1 MPIRVTCPA
10 CHTRFNVSD
19 KFAGKEGP
27 CPKCKKLIRVP
38 DASDEVKVHEREVG
52 PKDSKGR
59 SILKPIAR
67 QETKVS
73 NVQMTII
80 IAGIVTFFVLAL
92 VMRLMIV
99 PDEFPQWLL
108 MLSAL
113 VIAPATVYAA
123 YTFLRNQ
130 DLGTIP
136 KDELI
141 KRVAVCSVVYA
152 LLWFAMPLAAFAF
165 NDSYEMG
172 SWMIALGAMLGIG
185 GAAGMFSMD
194 FDYLFG
200 LIHYGLYLVICLL
213 GRVIAGIGILPGI
226 NSQSKEPVQQVA
238 PSVVQLGDSLPLSE
252 FLEPLLSLVAFV

>member
-1 MPIRVTCPA
+1 MSIRVTCPS
-10 CHTRFNVSD
+10 CHTRFNVSE

-27 CPKCKKLIRVP
+27 CPKCKKTIRVP
-38 DASDEVKVHEREVG
+38 DASQEVKVHEREVG

-73 NVQMTII
+73 SVQMTII
-80 IAGIVTFFVLAL
+80 IAGIVTFLVLAL
-92 VMRLMIV
+92 VMRLMIL
-99 PDEFPQWLL
+99 PEEFPQWLL

-113 VIAPATVYAA
+113 VIAPAATYAA

-130 DLGTIP
+130 ELGTIP
-136 KDELI
+136 QDELI
-141 KRVAVCSVVYA
+141 KRVAVCSVIYA
-152 LLWFAMPLAAFAF
+152 LLWFAMPLAKFAF
-165 NDSYEMG
+165 NDQYEMG

-185 GAAGMFSMD
+185 GATGMFSMD

-200 LIHYGLYLVICLL
+200 LLHYGLYLVICLV

-226 NSQSKEPVQQVA
+226 NSEPSEPVQRVA
-238 PSVVQLGDSLPLSE
+238 PSVVQLGEMLQPL
-252 FLEPLLSLVAFV
+252 FALVDFI

>member
-1 MPIRVTCPA
+1 MSIRVTCPN
-10 CHTRFNVSD
+10 CHTRFNVSE

-27 CPKCKKLIRVP
+27 CPKCKKVIRVP
-38 DASDEVKVHEREVG
+38 DASEEVKVHERVVG

-59 SILKPIAR
+59 AILKPIAR

-73 NVQMTII
+73 NVQMTLI

-92 VMRLMIV
+92 VMRVMI
-99 PDEFPQWLL
+99 PAEEFPQWLL
-108 MLSAL
+108 MLSAIA
-113 VIAPATVYAA
+113 IAPATAFAA

-130 DLGTIP
+130 ELGTIP
-136 KDELI
+136 QDELI
-141 KRVAVCSVVYA
+141 KRVGVCSVVYA

-172 SWMIALGAMLGIG
+172 SWMVALVAMLGIG

-200 LIHYGLYLVICLL
+200 LIHYGLYLVVCLL
-213 GRVIAGIGILPGI
+213 GRIIAGIGILPGI
-226 NSQSKEPVQQVA
+226 NSEPGEPIQRVA
-238 PSVVQLGDSLPLSE
+238 PSVVQLNEMIQP
-252 FLEPLLSLVAFV
+252 FFALVDFI

>member
-1 MPIRVTCPA
+1 MPIRVTCPS

-27 CPKCKKLIRVP
+27 CPKCKKTIRVP
-38 DASDEVKVHEREVG
+38 DASEEVKVHEREVG

-59 SILKPIAR
+59 AILKPIAR

-73 NVQMTII
+73 SVQLTII
-80 IAGIVTFFVLAL
+80 IAGIVMFFVLSL

-99 PDEFPQWLL
+99 PEDFPQWLL
-108 MLSAL
+108 MLSAV
-113 VIAPATVYAA
+113 VIAPATAFAA

-130 DLGTIP
+130 ELGTIP
-136 KDELI
+136 RDELI
-141 KRVAVCSVVYA
+141 KRIAACSIIYA
-152 LLWFAMPLAAFAF
+152 LLWFAMPLAKYAF
-165 NDSYEMG
+165 NDRYEMG
-172 SWMIALGAMLGIG
+172 SWMVALVAMLALG
-185 GAAGMFSMD
+185 GATGMFSMD

-226 NSQSKEPVQQVA
+226 HSQPSEPVQQVA
-238 PSVVQLGDSLPLSE
+238 PSIVHAGD
-252 FLEPLLSLVAFV
+252 FLEPLQSLIAIVFCFG

>member
-1 MPIRVTCPA
+1 MSIRVTCPN
-10 CHTRFNVSD
+10 CHTRFNVSE

-27 CPKCKKLIRVP
+27 CPKCKKTIRVP
-38 DASDEVKVHEREVG
+38 AASEEVKVHEREVG

-59 SILKPIAR
+59 AILKPIAR

-73 NVQMTII
+73 NVQLTII
-80 IAGIVTFFVLAL
+80 IAGIVTFLVLSL
-92 VMRLMIV
+92 VMRLMIL
-99 PDEFPQWLL
+99 PEEFPQWLL

-113 VIAPATVYAA
+113 VIAPATAYAA

-136 KDELI
+136 NDELV
-141 KRVAVCSVVYA
+141 KRVGACSVIYA

-172 SWMIALGAMLGIG
+172 SWMVALIAMLGIG
-185 GAAGMFSMD
+185 GAVGMFSMD

-226 NSQSKEPVQQVA
+226 NSSPTEPVQRVA
-238 PSVVQLGDSLPLSE
+238 PSVVQLSE
-252 FLEPLLSLVAFV
+252 MLEPLFALLNFI

>member
-1 MPIRVTCPA
+1 MSIRVTCPN
-10 CHTRFNVSD
+10 CHTRFNVSE

-27 CPKCKKLIRVP
+27 CPKCKKTIRVP
-38 DASDEVKVHEREVG
+38 AASEEVKVHEREVG

-59 SILKPIAR
+59 AILKPIAR

-73 NVQMTII
+73 NVQLTVI
-80 IAGIVTFFVLAL
+80 IAGIVTFLVLAL
-92 VMRLMIV
+92 VMRLMIL
-99 PDEFPQWLL
+99 PEEFPQWLL

-113 VIAPATVYAA
+113 VIAPATAYAA

-136 KDELI
+136 NDELI
-141 KRVAVCSVVYA
+141 KRVGACSVIYA

-172 SWMIALGAMLGIG
+172 SWMVALIAMLGIG

-200 LIHYGLYLVICLL
+200 LIHYGMYLVICLL

-226 NSQSKEPVQQVA
+226 NSSPSEPVQRVA
-238 PSVVQLGDSLPLSE
+238 PSVVQLSE
-252 FLEPLLSLVAFV
+252 LLEPLFALLNFI